1 MISLGLAAISIFVMT
16 IMSSLIYYLALN
28 LKNIFSGDEKTHF
41 GIIYVLGILLAVE
54 VLVFIGLAVYCLYG
68 FFCSCSNTNKNIAA
82 NLTGVSFTVISI
94 ILTFSGILYTTK
106 QNKVQEIH
114 SESNWRGRLLD
125 LEKKP
130 FYTTNDLLELNSFIN
145 PYHKKNNDLD
155 YLINS
160 AITTI
165 LNNIYLHKDELH
177 EFDDFYEDV
186 KNSKVP
192 KWTKEIFSNEK
203 KYDNIFGF
211 EEDIDIRKEKINTDI
226 FEKDNDI
233 YYLNKHETVIIRKCV
248 HALLK
253 NDWIKVTR

>member
-1 MISLGLAAISIFVMT
+1 MNLASAAIYTIAIPLFTFCIYLVCAYFKEIYADSEKIAFWFYILTLVMVGLL
-16 IMSSLIYYLALN
+16 LI
-28 LKNIFSGDEKTHF
+28 
-41 GIIYVLGILLAVE
+41 
-54 VLVFIGLAVYCLYG
+54 FIGIVTFRLYSYFHKYTSKG
-68 FFCSCSNTNKNIAA
+68 AA
-82 NLTGVSFTVISI
+82 ATLTGSTFTVVSI
-94 ILTFSGILYTTK
+94 IVTFLGILYTTK
-106 QNKVQEIH
+106 QNRIQKLH

-145 PYHKKNNDLD
+145 PYHTKNDDLD

-186 KNSKVP
+186 KNSKVA
-192 KWTKEIFSNEK
+192 KWTKKMFSNEK
-203 KYDNIFGF
+203 KYNNIFEF
-211 EEDIDIRKEKINTDI
+211 EEDIDIKKEKINPNV
-226 FEKDNDI
+226 FENNTDI
-233 YYLNKHETVIIRKCV
+233 YYLNKHETVIIRKCI